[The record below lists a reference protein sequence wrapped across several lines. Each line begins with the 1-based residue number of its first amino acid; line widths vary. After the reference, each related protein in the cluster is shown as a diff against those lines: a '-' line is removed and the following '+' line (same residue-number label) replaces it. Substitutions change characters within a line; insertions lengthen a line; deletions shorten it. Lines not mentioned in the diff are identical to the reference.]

1 MDLSIPPELGQ
12 LKDLVRTFVTRE
24 LAPLEQSVDEADHID
39 PDVMRGLRRRAVEL
53 GIYGFN
59 LPADVGGGGL
69 TALGDVLV
77 SEEMGRTSV
86 ALAEAIGRLPQA
98 LALCDDDQVSRS
110 WNLFSRARSSRPTR

>member
-53 GIYGFN
+53 GIYG
-59 LPADVGGGGL
+59 LSL
-69 TALGDVLV
+69 
-77 SEEMGRTSV
+77 
-86 ALAEAIGRLPQA
+86 IHI
-98 LALCDDDQVSRS
+98 
-110 WNLFSRARSSRPTR
+110 